1 MLDVITDSDGVCR
14 RWKVELQRGYGD
26 MCEHDA
32 VWRVEEEHLRELK
45 DTADRLLKQFRSGTL
60 EIASIL

>member
-14 RWKVELQRGYGD
+14 ERNCVRGCGD
-26 MCEHDA
+26 ICKYDA

-45 DTADRLLKQFRSGTL
+45 DAADRLLKQFRSGTL